1 MITPRVT
8 YLAAAALIGFL
19 AASVPT
25 TIWFTNEI
33 GETGTHGPVGI
44 FAAIP
49 FVAIFILGSIILA
62 VIVIRSR
69 MATIATAIGL
79 LPLFIL
85 LAGGGLLFII
95 LASNT

>member
-8 YLAAAALIGFL
+8 YLAAAALIGIL
-19 AASVPT
+19 AASVPV
-25 TIWFTNEI
+25 TISFTNDI
-33 GETGTHGPVGI
+33 GETGMHGPVGA

-49 FVAIFILGSIILA
+49 FVVIFMLGSIVLG

-69 MATIATAIGL
+69 MAAVPTAIGL

-95 LASNT
+95 LASIG

>member
-25 TIWFTNEI
+25 TIWFTSEI
-33 GETGTHGPVGI
+33 GETGTHGPVGL
-44 FAAIP
+44 AAAVP
-49 FVAIFILGSIILA
+49 FVAIFILGSIALG

-69 MATIATAIGL
+69 MAAIPTAIGL

-85 LAGGGLLFII
+85 LAGGGLLFIF
-95 LASNT
+95 LASIG